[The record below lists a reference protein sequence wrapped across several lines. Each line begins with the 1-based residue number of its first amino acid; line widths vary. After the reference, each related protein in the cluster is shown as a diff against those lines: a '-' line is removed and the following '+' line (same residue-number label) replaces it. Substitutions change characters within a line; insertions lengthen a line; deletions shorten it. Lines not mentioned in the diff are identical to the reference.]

1 MIPAHSIVF
10 QITKCKA
17 AWWYKT
23 MQRYLNPG
31 NKSSRVPVCDL
42 DFNSLIQFSD
52 LQKKKIQKNHRSP
65 QA

>member
-1 MIPAHSIVF
+1 M
-10 QITKCKA
+10 CKA

-52 LQKKKIQKNHRSP
+52 LQKKTIQKNHRSP
-65 QA
+65 QAYIIS

>member
-1 MIPAHSIVF
+1 M
-10 QITKCKA
+10 CKA

-23 MQRYLNPG
+23 MERYLNPG
-31 NKSSRVPVCDL
+31 NKSSRIPVCDL

-65 QA
+65 QAYIIS